1 MSLPPHTTT
10 LIRLG
15 ILASLTTSPGWCA
28 ELSGEGS
35 PEAVPEPAVPLLGLL
50 GLCLIL
56 LRRNKP

>member
-1 MSLPPHTTT
+1 MSLPPRTTA

-28 ELSGEGS
+28 EPIEQGS
-35 PEAVPEPAVPLLGLL
+35 PEAIPEPAVPLLGLL